1 MAAATTPLMKQ
12 FLAIKERHPETI
24 LFFRVGDFYEMFY
37 DDALKASKI
46 LQITLTSRDKN
57 SKNPIPLCGIPHH
70 ASSAYIARLI
80 RAGESVALCEQV
92 EDAAAVK
99 GIVRREVVRV
109 ITPGTVIEAELLSE
123 KEPNYLAAL
132 HWKSNQALE
141 ATRKIGLSCI
151 DLSTGDFRI
160 LAADA
165 AWETVEAELMKIAPK
180 EIVLSARY
188 KNSLEHIQFLTHRWP
203 LRFAPPFLFTQEEAG
218 IILKAHFKIQTLAVF
233 GGGPL
238 SLVAAG
244 SLLAHLKETQK
255 QFLGNITTLRPIP
268 IQDVMRIHP
277 LALKHLD
284 LLPLSRDQQ
293 GGTLFHLLDHT
304 LTAMGGR
311 LLKESILRP
320 LRAVAAIQKR
330 QAGVA
335 FFYEYL
341 TLRKKLRDVLKQLA
355 DMERLIARI
364 SLRATQPR
372 DLIALKTTI
381 DRLPQI
387 ETALSKLENTTA
399 EAGHPLIIREIL
411 KNWDNIESVS
421 QSIEAGIVPEPP
433 FSLKDGGVIQA
444 GYLPELD
451 TLRHFQK
458 EGRSMLTGIEKKER
472 RRTGIDSL
480 KVRYNQVHGYYIEI
494 SKTQIKNIPDDYMR
508 KQTLANAER
517 FMTAELKT
525 LEEKLIG
532 AKEAVLALEN
542 RVFEEIR
549 YDVAQESARIQ
560 KMAKNIALLDFLA
573 ALAEIAHHNHYCR
586 PEINDALAIRIIEGR
601 HPVLEASLS
610 GGKTGFVPND
620 TVIDPPGK
628 QLLILT
634 GPNMAGK
641 STYMRQIAL
650 IVLMAQMGSYVPARK
665 AVIGVTDQI
674 FTRVGAQDALNEGMS
689 TFMVEMTEMT
699 QILMHA
705 TDKSLILLDEIGRGT
720 GTFDGISIAWAIA
733 EHVYGHLKARTLF
746 ATHYHELTGLAVTHE
761 GIRNYHVLVREWG
774 DEIVFLRKMVEG
786 GSDKSYGIQVG
797 RLAGL
802 PTAIIKRA
810 KAVLKELE
818 TQAAQT
824 PLHAHLSASAPEPE
838 AEQASLFRPV
848 SNGAKENPGS
858 PINAVTHPLI
868 ETLQKID
875 PLHLTP
881 MQALQVLSALSE
893 QAKAGPNTSLP
904 YTGS

>member
-12 FLAIKERHPETI
+12 FLAIKEEHPETI

-37 DDALKASKI
+37 DDAIKASKI

-57 SKNPIPLCGIPHH
+57 NLNPIPLCGIPHH

-92 EDAAAVK
+92 EDAAAAK

-132 HWKSNQALE
+132 NWKSNQPLE
-141 ATRKIGLSCI
+141 ATRQIGLSCI
-151 DLSTGDFRI
+151 DLSTGDFRM
-160 LAADA
+160 LATDA
-165 AWETVEAELMKIAPK
+165 SWGTVQAELMKIAPK
-180 EIVLSARY
+180 EIVLSARHQS
-188 KNSLEHIQFLTHRWP
+188 KLENIQPLANRWP
-203 LRFAPPFLFTQEEAG
+203 LRFVAPFMFTEEEAEKT
-218 IILKAHFKIQTLAVF
+218 LKTHFKVQSPAVF
-233 GGGPL
+233 GGSPL
-238 SLVAAG
+238 SLLAAG
-244 SLLAHLKETQK
+244 SLLLHLQETQK
-255 QFLGNITTLRPIP
+255 QSLGNITALRPIP
-268 IQDVMRIHP
+268 TQDLMRIHP

-284 LLPLSRDQQ
+284 LLPLSRDQH
-293 GGTLFHLLDHT
+293 GGTLFHLLDQT

-320 LRAVAAIQKR
+320 LLSVAAIKKR

-341 TLRKKLRDVLKQLA
+341 PLRTKLRDLLKHLA

-372 DLIALKTTI
+372 DLIALKTSI
-381 DRLPQI
+381 EGLPQI
-387 ETALSKLENTTA
+387 EKALSHLENTTA
-399 EAGHPLIIREIL
+399 GAGHPIIVSEIL
-411 KNWDNIESVS
+411 NTWDNIESVA
-421 QSIEAGIVPEPP
+421 QLIEVSIVSEPP
-433 FSLKDGGVIQA
+433 FSLKDGGVIKT
-444 GYLPELD
+444 GYLPKLD
-451 TLRHFQK
+451 TLRRFQK
-458 EGRSMLTGIEKKER
+458 EGRSMLTEIEKKER
-472 RRTGIDSL
+472 ARTGIDSL
-480 KVRYNQVHGYYIEI
+480 KVRYNQVHGYYIEV
-494 SKTQIKNIPDDYMR
+494 SKTQLRHIPEDYIR

-517 FMTAELKT
+517 FMTAELKA
-525 LEEKLIG
+525 LEEKLTG
-532 AKEAVLALEN
+532 AKDAILDLEHQ
-542 RVFEEIR
+542 VFEEIR
-549 YDVAQESARIQ
+549 YDVAQESPRIQ
-560 KMAKNIALLDFLA
+560 KMAHTIARLDLLV

-586 PEINDALAIRIIEGR
+586 PEINDDLKIRIIEGR
-601 HPVLEASLS
+601 HPVLEAGMS

-620 TVIDPPGK
+620 TLIDPPSN
-628 QLLILT
+628 QLMILT

-665 AVIGVTDQI
+665 ATIGVTDQI

-689 TFMVEMTEMT
+689 TFMVEMTEMA

-720 GTFDGISIAWAIA
+720 STFDGISIAWAIA
-733 EHVYGHLKARTLF
+733 EHVYTHLQARTLF
-746 ATHYHELTGLAVTHE
+746 ATHYHELTGLATIYE

-802 PTAIIKRA
+802 PHTIIKRA
-810 KAVLKELE
+810 KSVLKKLD

-824 PLHAHLSASAPEPE
+824 PLHAHLSSDTQDDLQP
-838 AEQASLFRPV
+838 SLFT
-848 SNGAKENPGS
+848 PGS
-858 PINAVTHPLI
+858 SETEKEVCPEIDEIIHPII
-868 ETLQKID
+868 ESLQKID

-881 MQALQVLSALSE
+881 MQALQVLSELSE
-893 QAKAGPNTSLP
+893 QAKEEQKTSLP
-904 YTGS
+904 NTRS